1 MPLEKVLKVVRD
13 YDEQF
18 LLYRQK
24 YPTSLNLMRLL
35 IAPDSFKGTLSSTEV
50 CQMVEE
56 TLGRS
61 FSILTHPLADG
72 GEGTLK
78 AIAGCLPQAQ
88 WISQTVMG
96 PLPDQR
102 VEANYLWLGKS
113 QTAFIEM
120 AQASGLTLLKLS
132 ERNPALTTTYGTG
145 ELIKDALNRGAK
157 KLYLAIGGS
166 ATNDAGVGM
175 LMALGW
181 QFLDN
186 LGNSIHLGGNQLI
199 KIHQIIPPQ
208 ASQAFSQGV
217 EIFCDVTN
225 PLYGPNGAAQVFAKQ
240 KGADENLIKHLDQGL
255 KHFSDR
261 VQQQLGINVN
271 FPGAGAAGGLGA
283 GAKLGFD
290 AKISQ
295 GIERIA
301 ELTQLEAHIQASDVI
316 ITGEGQFDQQSLQG
330 KVICGV
336 LALAQSYQ
344 KPVIVLTGNSDF
356 KNYSG
361 IQKIITLV
369 GEDISLE
376 SALNDPK
383 AALRKRCQEL
393 QAYLTN
399 VRDI

>member
-1 MPLEKVLKVVRD
+1 
-13 YDEQF
+13 
-18 LLYRQK
+18 
-24 YPTSLNLMRLL
+24 MRLL

-56 TLGRS
+56 NLDRS
-61 FSILTHPLADG
+61 FSIITHPLADG
-72 GEGTLK
+72 GEGTLV

-88 WISQTVMG
+88 WITEIVMG

-102 VEANYLWLGKS
+102 VEANYLWLAES

-186 LGNSIHLGGNQLI
+186 FGNSIDLGGDKLI
-199 KIHQIIPPQ
+199 KIQQIIPPK
-208 ASQAFSQGV
+208 APQAFSQGV

-225 PLYGPNGAAQVFAKQ
+225 PLSGPNGAAHVFGKQ
-240 KGADENLIKHLDQGL
+240 KGAGDNLIQSLDEGL

-271 FPGAGAAGGLGA
+271 FPGSGAAGGLGA

-290 AKISQ
+290 AKISR

-301 ELTQLEAHIQASDVI
+301 ELTGLEAHIQASDVI
-316 ITGEGQFDQQSLQG
+316 ITGEGRFDQQSLQG

-344 KPVIVLTGNSDF
+344 KPVIVLAGNSDF
-356 KNYSG
+356 KNYAG

-376 SALNDPK
+376 LALNDPK
-383 AALRKRCQEL
+383 TALRKRCQEL

-399 VRDI
+399 LSDI

>member
-1 MPLEKVLKVVRD
+1 
-13 YDEQF
+13 
-18 LLYRQK
+18 
-24 YPTSLNLMRLL
+24 
-35 IAPDSFKGTLSSTEV
+35 
-50 CQMVEE
+50 
-56 TLGRS
+56 
-61 FSILTHPLADG
+61 
-72 GEGTLK
+72 
-78 AIAGCLPQAQ
+78 
-88 WISQTVMG
+88 
-96 PLPDQR
+96 
-102 VEANYLWLGKS
+102 
-113 QTAFIEM
+113 M
-120 AQASGLTLLKLS
+120 AQASGLTLLSKL

-181 QFLDN
+181 QFLDD
-186 LGNSIHLGGNQLI
+186 LGNFIHLGGDQLI
-199 KIHQIIPPQ
+199 KIQQISPPTV
-208 ASQAFSQGV
+208 SQAFSQGV

-225 PLYGPNGAAQVFAKQ
+225 SLYGPNGAAYIFAKQ
-240 KGADENLIKHLDQGL
+240 KGADEYLIQSVDEGL

-261 VQQQLGINVN
+261 VQEQFGINLN

-290 AKISQ
+290 AKISR

-301 ELTQLEAHIQASDVI
+301 ELTGLEAHIQAIDVI
-316 ITGEGQFDQQSLQG
+316 ITGEGRFDQQSLQG

-344 KPVIVLTGNSDF
+344 KPVIVLAGNSDF
-356 KNYSG
+356 KNYAG

-383 AALRKRCQEL
+383 TALRKRCQEL

-399 VRDI
+399 LRDI

>member
-1 MPLEKVLKVVRD
+1 
-13 YDEQF
+13 
-18 LLYRQK
+18 
-24 YPTSLNLMRLL
+24 MRLL
-35 IAPDSFKGTLSSTEV
+35 IAPDSFKGTLSSAEV
-50 CQMVEE
+50 CQIAEE

-61 FSILTHPLADG
+61 FSILAHPLADG
-72 GEGTLK
+72 GDGTLE
-78 AIAGCLPQAQ
+78 AIAGCLMNAQ
-88 WISQTVMG
+88 WITQTVMG

-102 VEANYLWLGKS
+102 VAAKYLWLAEI

-120 AQASGLTLLKLS
+120 AQASGLTLLSKL

-145 ELIKDALNRGAK
+145 ELIKDALSRSAK

-166 ATNDAGVGM
+166 ATNDGGVGM

-199 KIHQIIPPQ
+199 KIQQIIPPQ
-208 ASQAFSQGV
+208 VSQEFSQGV

-225 PLYGPNGAAQVFAKQ
+225 PLYGNNGAAQVFGRQ
-240 KGADENLIKHLDQGL
+240 KGADENLIQCLDEGL

-261 VQQQLGINVN
+261 VRQQLGINLN

-283 GAKLGFD
+283 GAKLGFN
-290 AKISQ
+290 AKISR

-301 ELTQLEAHIQASDVI
+301 ELTGLKANIQASDVI
-316 ITGEGQFDQQSLQG
+316 LTGEGQFDQQSLQG

-336 LALAQSYQ
+336 LALAQKYQ
-344 KPVIVLTGNSDF
+344 KPVILLVGNSDF
-356 KNYSG
+356 KNYAG

-383 AALRKRCQEL
+383 TALRKRCQEL
-393 QAYLTN
+393 QTYLLN
-399 VRDI
+399 LSNL

>member
-1 MPLEKVLKVVRD
+1 
-13 YDEQF
+13 
-18 LLYRQK
+18 
-24 YPTSLNLMRLL
+24 MRLL
-35 IAPDSFKGTLSSTEV
+35 IAPDSFKGTLSSTEI
-50 CQMVEE
+50 CEIIQEI
-56 TLGRS
+56 LGCS
-61 FSILTHPLADG
+61 FAILAHPLADG
-72 GEGTLK
+72 GEGTLA
-78 AIAGCLPQAQ
+78 AIADCLPQAQ
-88 WISQTVMG
+88 WITQTVMG

-102 VEANYLWLGKS
+102 VEANYLWLAES

-181 QFLDN
+181 QFLDSF
-186 LGNSIHLGGNQLI
+186 GNSINLGGNQLI
-199 KIHQIIPPQ
+199 KIQQIIPPQ
-208 ASQAFSQGV
+208 ASQAIFHNV

-225 PLYGPNGAAQVFAKQ
+225 PLSGPNGAAYIFAKQ

-290 AKISQ
+290 AKISR

-301 ELTQLEAHIQASDVI
+301 ELTGLEAHIQASDVI
-316 ITGEGQFDQQSLQG
+316 ITGEGRFDQQSLQG

-336 LALAQSYQ
+336 LALAKKYQ
-344 KPVIVLTGNSDF
+344 KPVIVLAGNSDF
-356 KNYSG
+356 KNYAG

-383 AALRKRCQEL
+383 TALRKRCEEL
-393 QAYLTN
+393 QTYLTN
-399 VRDI
+399 LRDI

>member
-72 GEGTLK
+72 GEGTLE

-199 KIHQIIPPQ
+199 KIQQIIPPQ

-290 AKISQ
+290 AKISR

-301 ELTQLEAHIQASDVI
+301 ELTQLEAHIQSSDVI

-336 LALAQSYQ
+336 LVLAQSYQ

>member
-1 MPLEKVLKVVRD
+1 
-13 YDEQF
+13 
-18 LLYRQK
+18 
-24 YPTSLNLMRLL
+24 MRLL

-56 TLGRS
+56 ILGHS
-61 FSILTHPLADG
+61 FAILAHPLADG
-72 GEGTLK
+72 GEGTLE
-78 AIAGCLPQAQ
+78 AIAGCLPDAQ
-88 WISQTVMG
+88 WITQKVMG

-102 VEANYLWLGKS
+102 VEAKYLWLAQS

-120 AQASGLTLLKLS
+120 AQASGLTLLKPS
-132 ERNPALTTTYGTG
+132 ERNPALTTTFGTG
-145 ELIKDALNRGAK
+145 ELIKNALKQGAK

-186 LGNSIHLGGNQLI
+186 FGNSIDLGGDKLI
-199 KIHQIIPPQ
+199 KIQQIIPPQ
-208 ASQAFSQGV
+208 APQAFSQGV

-225 PLYGPNGAAQVFAKQ
+225 PLSGPNGAAYIFAKQ
-240 KGADENLIKHLDQGL
+240 KGADENLIQSLDEGL

-261 VQQQLGINVN
+261 VEQQLGINLD
-271 FPGAGAAGGLGA
+271 FPGSGAAGGLGA

-290 AKISQ
+290 AKISR

-301 ELTQLEAHIQASDVI
+301 ELTGLEAHIQASDVI
-316 ITGEGQFDQQSLQG
+316 ITGEGRFDQQSLQG

-336 LALAQSYQ
+336 LALAKKYQ
-344 KPVIVLTGNSDF
+344 KPVIVLAGNSDF
-356 KNYSG
+356 KNYAG

-383 AALRKRCQEL
+383 TALRKRCQEL

-399 VRDI
+399 LRDL

>member
-1 MPLEKVLKVVRD
+1 
-13 YDEQF
+13 
-18 LLYRQK
+18 
-24 YPTSLNLMRLL
+24 MRLL

-56 TLGRS
+56 TLGHS
-61 FSILTHPLADG
+61 FSILTHPFADG
-72 GEGTLK
+72 GEGTLE

-88 WISQTVMG
+88 WINQKVMG
-96 PLPDQR
+96 PLPTQQ
-102 VEANYLWLGKS
+102 VEAKYLWLPKT
-113 QTAFIEM
+113 QMAFIEM
-120 AQASGLTLLKLS
+120 AQASGLILLSKL
-132 ERNPALTTTYGTG
+132 ERNPALTTTFGTG
-145 ELIKDALNRGAK
+145 ELIQDALNQGAK

-166 ATNDAGVGM
+166 ATNDGGVGM

-181 QFLDN
+181 QFLDD
-186 LGNSIHLGGNQLI
+186 LGNSIHLGGNELI
-199 KIHQIIPPQ
+199 KIQQMIPPQ

-240 KGADENLIKHLDQGL
+240 KGADEKLIQHLDQGL

-261 VQQQLGINVN
+261 VQEQLGINLN

-290 AKISQ
+290 AKISR

-301 ELTQLEAHIQASDVI
+301 ELTGLEAHIQASDVI
-316 ITGEGQFDQQSLQG
+316 ITGEGRFDQQSLQG

-344 KPVIVLTGNSDF
+344 KPVIVLAGNSDF
-356 KNYSG
+356 KNHAG

-369 GEDISLE
+369 GQDISLE

-383 AALRKRCQEL
+383 TALRKRCQEL
-393 QAYLTN
+393 QTYFTN
-399 VRDI
+399 LRDI